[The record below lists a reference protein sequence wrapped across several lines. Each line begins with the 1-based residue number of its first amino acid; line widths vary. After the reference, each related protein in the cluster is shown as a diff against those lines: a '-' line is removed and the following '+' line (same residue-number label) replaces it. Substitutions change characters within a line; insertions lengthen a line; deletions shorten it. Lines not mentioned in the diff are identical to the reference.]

1 MRGKLTFQP
10 ANSWFLISPRHH
22 NASLS
27 PAFRQV
33 DTVRYTHNGPRQQ
46 ANPPFGPGTGSG
58 SGYATTNPTAPFT
71 AHSPPPPLSIFP
83 LSKILRSLCVT
94 TISSS
99 PILFTPSLTFL
110 SAVAGSKSPLL
121 SPDHNPILKTIL
133 SQTLY
138 AQFCAGETPAEVKVS
153 INSLKKLGFRGVI
166 LGYAKEIVMDE
177 KEIESLGSANDDDE
191 KSLAA
196 AQADISS
203 WKQGTLATVDLADAG
218 DFVAIKFTGAGKG
231 SLRQLVHR
239 QPPLAALEQGMV
251 EICERAK
258 ARNVRL
264 LIDAEQQ
271 AFQPAIDDWALGFQR
286 RYNRGGPAGEGG
298 ALVYGTYQAYLRS
311 TPATLRGHM
320 AVAAA
325 EGFSL
330 GVKLVRGA
338 YLGTEAR
345 ELIWDR
351 KDGTDRAY
359 DDIAESLIRR
369 RYGGVLRTDLSHESS
384 SSSETSQFPTVD
396 LVLASHNRVSVQRAL
411 AIRNEQMRAGSQR
424 IEMAYGQLSGMADD
438 ISCELV
444 QRGKLARERNGA
456 GAGAGGADG
465 LELEVPKAYKYLVW
479 GSVGECTRYLLRR
492 AEENRDAAARTEETR
507 RAMGRELWRRVRGGF
522 YG

>member
-1 MRGKLTFQP
+1 MRRKLTFQP
-10 ANSWFLISPRHH
+10 TNPGFLISPRHH

-27 PAFRQV
+27 PGFRSKCQM
-33 DTVRYTHNGPRQQ
+33 DTVRHTHNGPRQQ
-46 ANPPFGPGTGSG
+46 ADAPFSSGAGSG
-58 SGYATTNPTAPFT
+58 PTRPYATTNPPAAPLT

-99 PILFTPSLTFL
+99 PILFTPSLTIL
-110 SAVAGSKSPLL
+110 SIVAGSKSPLL

-133 SQTLY
+133 RQTLY

-177 KEIESLGSANDDDE
+177 KEIESLGQEASANDE

-196 AQADISS
+196 AHADISA

-239 QPPLAALEQGMV
+239 QPPLAALERGMV

-271 AFQPAIDDWALGFQR
+271 AFQPAIDDWTLEFQR
-286 RYNRGGPAGEGG
+286 RYNKGPRAV
-298 ALVYGTYQAYLRS
+298 VYGTYQAYLRS
-311 TPATLRGHM
+311 TPGTLRGHM

-351 KDGTDRAY
+351 KEETDKAY
-359 DDIAESLIRR
+359 DDIAEALIRR
-369 RYGGVLRTDLSHESS
+369 RYGGVLKADLSG
-384 SSSETSQFPTVD
+384 TSQFPTVD

-411 AIRNEQMRAGSQR
+411 AIRNEQMRAGSPR

-438 ISCELV
+438 VSCELV

-456 GAGAGGADG
+456 DG
-465 LELEVPKAYKYLVW
+465 MELELEVPKAYKYLVW
-479 GSVGECTRYLLRR
+479 GTVGECTRYLLRR
-492 AEENRDAAARTEETR
+492 AEENRDAASRTEETR